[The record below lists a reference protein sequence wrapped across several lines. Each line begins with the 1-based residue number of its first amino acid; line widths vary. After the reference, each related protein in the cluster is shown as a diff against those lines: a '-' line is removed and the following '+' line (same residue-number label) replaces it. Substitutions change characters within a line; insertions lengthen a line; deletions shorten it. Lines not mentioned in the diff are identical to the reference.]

1 MLIIWLPMKEL
12 AWEMAETSRMMRRFY
27 DRRAAAL
34 GVTTAQ
40 WRVLAWLGRQPGMKQ
55 VELAECLD
63 VEPITACR
71 IVDRLE
77 EADLVERQRDPD
89 DRRAWRLVLT
99 PKAQPILE
107 RLRALAEEMA
117 GYAFDGLEPEEIDA
131 MRSNLARIRDN
142 VMRAEA
148 AQRESA

>member
-1 MLIIWLPMKEL
+1 MKEL
-12 AWEMAETSRMMRRFY
+12 AWEIGETSRMMRRFY

-40 WRVLAWLGRQPGMKQ
+40 WRVIAHVGHTPGLKQ
-55 VELAECLD
+55 VELAERLD

-77 EADLVERQRDPD
+77 EAGLVERQRDPE

-99 PKAQPILE
+99 DKALPIYR
-107 RLRALAEEMA
+107 RLGDLAEEMA
-117 GYAFDGLEPEEIDA
+117 GEAFAGFSQGEFDA
-131 MRSNLARIRDN
+131 IRAKLARVREN
-142 VMRAEA
+142 VIRAEA
-148 AQRESA
+148 AMRKSA

>member
-1 MLIIWLPMKEL
+1 MKEL
-12 AWEMAETSRMMRRFY
+12 AWEIGETSRMMRRFY

-40 WRVLAWLGRQPGMKQ
+40 WRVIAHVGHSPGLKQ
-55 VELAECLD
+55 VELAERLD

-77 EADLVERQRDPD
+77 EAGLIERQRDPE

-99 PKAQPILE
+99 DKAQPIYR
-107 RLRALAEEMA
+107 RLGDLAEEMA
-117 GYAFDGLEPEEIDA
+117 GEAFAGFSQGEFDA
-131 MRSNLARIRDN
+131 IRAKLARVREN
-142 VMRAEA
+142 VIRAEA
-148 AQRESA
+148 AMRKSA

>member
-1 MLIIWLPMKEL
+1 MKEL
-12 AWEMAETSRMMRRFY
+12 AWEMAETNRMMRRFY

-40 WRVLAWLGRQPGMKQ
+40 WRVIAHVGFSPGLKQ
-55 VELAECLD
+55 VELAERLD

-77 EADLVERQRDPD
+77 DAGLVERQRDPD

-99 PKAQPILE
+99 DRAKPIYE
-107 RLRALAEEMA
+107 RLGQLAEEMA
-117 GYAFDGLEPEEIDA
+117 AEAFAGFSIEELEA
-131 MRSNLARIRDN
+131 ARAKLARIRDN
-142 VMRAEA
+142 ISCADGAER
-148 AQRESA
+148 QSA